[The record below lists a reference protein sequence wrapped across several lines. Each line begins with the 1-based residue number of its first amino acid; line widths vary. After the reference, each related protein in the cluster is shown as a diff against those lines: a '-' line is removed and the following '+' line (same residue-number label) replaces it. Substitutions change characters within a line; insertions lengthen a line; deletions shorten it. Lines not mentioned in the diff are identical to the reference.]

1 MGRMIGK
8 RHDLVV
14 GLDIGTAKVAAVV
27 VEPGAE
33 SMMVLGVGAA
43 VSEGLRKG
51 VVVDMES
58 TAHAISSAV
67 REAELSAGCEIHTVF
82 ASVGGSH
89 VKGFNSHG
97 VVALK
102 GKDIDGGDV
111 ERVSDAARA
120 VPLPQDQDILHVLT
134 QEFVVDGQDGIRDPV
149 GMSGVRLEAR
159 VHIVTTSIAP
169 AQNVIKCCQRSSLH
183 VADLSLGALASAET
197 IVTPEEREMGV
208 AVLDVGAGTTGLVA
222 FEAGAV
228 KHTAVIPVGG
238 NHVSSDLSA
247 GLRTPFREAE
257 QLKLRYGAVLDS
269 AVEGDE
275 MIEVSMV
282 GARESRRFPRRVL
295 AEIMGPRYREIFTL
309 ARNHLERSGLE
320 QRLASGVVLTG
331 GSVLAPG
338 VADLAEHVFGLPV
351 RNGSPVGFE
360 GLEEVL
366 SGPSYATALG
376 LTRRASDSSDG
387 LPGIDHGGHV
397 FARVKRRMA
406 DWFRDFV

>member
-1 MGRMIGK
+1 MGRMISK
-8 RHDLVV
+8 RQGLIV
-14 GLDIGTAKVAAVV
+14 GLDIGTAAVVAVV
-27 VEPGAE
+27 VEPGLE
-33 SMMVLGVGAA
+33 TMTVLGIGAA
-43 VSEGLRKG
+43 ASEGLRKG

-67 REAELSAGCEIHTVF
+67 REAELSAGCDIHTVY
-82 ASVGGSH
+82 ASVSGGH

-102 GKDIDGGDV
+102 GKEIDGGDV
-111 ERVSDAARA
+111 ERVSEAARA

-134 QEFVVDGQDGIRDPV
+134 QEFVVDGQDGIRDPI

-169 AQNVIKCCQRSSLH
+169 AQNVMKCCQRANLH
-183 VADLSLGALASAET
+183 VADLSLAALAAAEVV
-197 IVTPEEREMGV
+197 VTPEEREMGV
-208 AVLDVGAGTTGLVA
+208 AVLDVGAGTAGLVA

-228 KHTAVIPVGG
+228 KHTAVLAVGG

-257 QLKLRYGAVLDS
+257 QLKLRYGAVLES
-269 AVEGDE
+269 AIAGDE
-275 MIEVSMV
+275 TIEVSMV
-282 GARESRRFPRRVL
+282 GARESRRLPRRIL
-295 AEIMGPRYREIFTL
+295 AEIMGPRYREIFTM
-309 ARNHLERSGLE
+309 ARHHLERTGLE
-320 QRLASGVVLTG
+320 QLLASGVVLTG

-338 VADLAEHVFGLPV
+338 TADLAEHVFGLPV
-351 RNGSPVGFE
+351 RIGAPVGFE

-366 SGPSYATALG
+366 SGPGYTAALG
-376 LTRRASDSSDG
+376 LTRRASDSSGALPAIFDG
-387 LPGIDHGGHV
+387 EHV
-397 FARVKRRMA
+397 FARFKRSIA